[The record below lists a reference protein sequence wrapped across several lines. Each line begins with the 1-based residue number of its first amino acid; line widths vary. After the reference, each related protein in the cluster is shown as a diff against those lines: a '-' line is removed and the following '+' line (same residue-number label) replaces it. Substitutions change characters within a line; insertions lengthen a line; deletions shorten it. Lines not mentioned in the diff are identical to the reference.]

1 MPDQHQNTNASDQ
14 VCSRVPL
21 EKSERQRL
29 RQIAADYVSQN
40 QITAPVSL
48 DELKRCCGA
57 IIGQYSID
65 PKYADFT
72 AICLNNRVWKD
83 EVAAVPFEK
92 RLLLLPKCLR
102 DSELCP
108 GQFDRF
114 GLVCSGCG
122 RCVINSIKAMAQTL
136 GYTVLI
142 AEGSPM
148 VMSLISSGQIQA
160 VVGVSCMAV
169 LEQAFSYM
177 EAGAI
182 PGAAVPLLFDGC
194 KDTELDVE
202 WLEEILTGFKPQDRP
217 GIDLASVKGRT
228 VDLFT
233 KENLRRYFGADNSQT
248 AEIALEWMARSGKR
262 FRPVIAASVF
272 MSSSRHPGN
281 ENKDLPR
288 SLQDIAV
295 AIECFHK
302 ASLVHDDIEDDD
314 EKRYGQNTLHQQ
326 HGIPVAL
333 NTGDYLLGLGYK
345 IIADVDAP
353 DSVKVKMLRA
363 ASDAHYKLCIGQGNE
378 LTWMKN
384 PAPLSVEQVIDIFR
398 HKTSPAFEVAFKLG
412 LHLCENDVPGDN
424 LVGEYCKYL
433 GIAYQVLDD
442 INDFDKAVGAGK
454 LGELKPS
461 LLYALA
467 WRDADSDQKKILRLI
482 WSGTSRKEHETVE
495 LIKVFSDLSVKR
507 KAIDMLQ
514 SFKQAAIEAISPVKN
529 TPLKSLLRIVI
540 SKIFSEVEIM
550 SCCDDYSPG
559 NNKDS

>member
-1 MPDQHQNTNASDQ
+1 MPDQRQNANASPR
-14 VCSRVPL
+14 SRVPL
-21 EKSERQRL
+21 EKSQRQRL
-29 RQIAADYVSQN
+29 RQIASDFVSQN
-40 QITAPVSL
+40 DITAPASL
-48 DELKRCCGA
+48 DELKRHCGT
-57 IIGQYSID
+57 IISRHRID
-65 PKYADFT
+65 PQYADFT
-72 AICLNNRVWKD
+72 AICLNNCIWKD
-83 EVAAVPFEK
+83 QVAAVPFDK
-92 RLLLLPKCLR
+92 RLLLLPRCLR
-102 DSELCP
+102 HSELCP
-108 GQFDRF
+108 GRFDRF

-122 RCVINSIKAMAQTL
+122 RCVINSIKSMAETL

-202 WLEEILTGFKPQDRP
+202 WLEEILTDFKPPDLP
-217 GIDLASVKGRT
+217 GVDLASVKQQIAG
-228 VDLFT
+228 LFT
-233 KENLRRYFGADNSQT
+233 KENLRRYFAADDSQT
-248 AEIALEWMARSGKR
+248 ADIALEWMARSGKR
-262 FRPVIAASVF
+262 FRPIIAASVF
-272 MSSSRHPGN
+272 MTSRQTPGN
-281 ENKDLPR
+281 GKNELPPA
-288 SLQDIAV
+288 LQDIAV

-326 HGIPVAL
+326 HGVPVAL

-353 DSVKVKMLRA
+353 DRVKVKMLHA

-378 LTWMKN
+378 LTWLKN

-398 HKTSPAFEVAFKLG
+398 YKTSPAFEVAFRLG
-412 LHLCENDVPGDN
+412 MQLCESDAAGDG
-424 LVGEYCKYL
+424 LIGEYCKYL

-442 INDFDKAVGAGK
+442 INDFDKAMAAGK
-454 LGELKPS
+454 FDELKPS

-467 WRDADSDQKKILRLI
+467 WRDADSGQKKILSLI
-482 WSGTSRKEHETVE
+482 WSGASSKKYETAG
-495 LIKVFSDLSVKR
+495 LIKVFGDLSVKR

-540 SKIFSEVEIM
+540 SRIFSEVEIM